1 MSAYINVI
9 QKGTPPDLKLPLF
22 EYGTSGKIFILFSHF
37 QTIYTTISATFDFIM
52 IQLKS
57 LVTYR
62 DLHSEVLQAFREVGN
77 SIVSVRAL
85 EDVMVSLLHG
95 NFKSYCSREKPD
107 FRKYFR

>member
-22 EYGTSGKIFILFSHF
+22 EYGTSG
-37 QTIYTTISATFDFIM
+37 TIIPHIISIPNDLIATFDYIM

-85 EDVMVSLLHG
+85 EDVMVNCFVTIFLT
-95 NFKSYCSREKPD
+95 
-107 FRKYFR
+107 